1 MTTSPQNVRV
11 EQLTFT
17 RFLAAL
23 AVVIFHFGGD
33 AFPFQG
39 EAVNYFVARANNAV
53 SYFFILSGFVMIL
66 AYYRASSISFGN
78 YLKKRLL
85 RIYPMYVMALGLA
98 LVCHLHYGQAL
109 QLDALWLHLTLL
121 QSWVPGKALSINS
134 PGWSLS
140 VEFFFYLLFPLLFN
154 WLYRAFS
161 FRRLLIL
168 GFVFFAISQLA
179 FHLLLHASWFRQPTV
194 EWHEF
199 AFYFPLMHLN
209 EFVIGNIAGLFFLR
223 YRPSGNFD
231 GVLLLLLV
239 AVLAAL
245 KLKIG
250 VLYHN
255 GMLAVFFVPMM
266 VLLAGNTGL
275 MTRIFSW
282 QPLVFLGEISY
293 AMYILQMPICQW
305 TEKLL
310 ADAGYTERTQVFN
323 IQLAVLLF
331 AAVVGYRMVELP
343 LRRKVQEMQI
353 RAKQ

>member
-1 MTTSPQNVRV
+1 MTSSPQNVRV

-33 AFPFQG
+33 VFPFQG
-39 EAVNYFVARANNAV
+39 ETVNYFVARANNAV
-53 SYFFILSGFVMIL
+53 SYFFILSGFVMML
-66 AYYRASSISFGN
+66 AYFRASSISFGI
-78 YLKKRLL
+78 YLKMRLL
-85 RIYPMYVMALGLA
+85 RIYPMYMIAFCLA
-98 LVCHLHYGQAL
+98 LVYHLRYGDAL
-109 QLDALWLHLTLL
+109 QLDAVWLNLTLL

-154 WLYRAFS
+154 RLYRVFS
-161 FRRLLIL
+161 FYKLLVVGLI
-168 GFVFFAISQLA
+168 FFAVSQIA
-179 FHLLLHASWFRQPTV
+179 FHLLLHGSWFRQPTV
-194 EWHEF
+194 AWHEF
-199 AFYFPLMHLN
+199 AFYFPLMHLS

-231 GVLLLLLV
+231 GVLLLLFL
-239 AVLAAL
+239 AVLVAL

-266 VLLAGNTGL
+266 VLLAGNTGVI
-275 MTRIFSW
+275 TRIFSW

-305 TEKLL
+305 TERLL
-310 ADAGYTERTQVFN
+310 ADAGSTERTQIFYL
-323 IQLAVLLF
+323 QLVVLLL
-331 AAVVGYRMVELP
+331 AAVVGYRLVELP
-343 LRRKVQEMQI
+343 LRRKVREIQM
-353 RAKQ
+353 RA